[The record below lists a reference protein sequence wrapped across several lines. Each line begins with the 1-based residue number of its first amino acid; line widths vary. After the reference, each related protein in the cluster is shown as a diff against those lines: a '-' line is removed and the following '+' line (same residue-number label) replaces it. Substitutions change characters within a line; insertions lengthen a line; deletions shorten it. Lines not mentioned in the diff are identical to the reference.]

1 MLDPTSFL
9 MPFATSCALDCGEMI
24 DASRSGEYGVGHGA
38 VVGPENGISGSP
50 SKDTGVRTQSWASV
64 S

>member
-9 MPFATSCALDCGEMI
+9 MPFATSCALGCGEVI
-24 DASRSGEYGVGHGA
+24 DGSKSREYGVGHGA
-38 VVGPENGISGSP
+38 GVESENGMSSSP
-50 SKDTGVRTQSWASV
+50 SKDTGVSV